1 MIQALTKYF
10 VFSLE
15 PLICSPYVLTQANP
29 HRVFPTGGMGEVPP
43 VDENLLI
50 LPNRLKILPNRLPHQ
65 IFYPPLPPTHTLND
79 N

>member
-10 VFSLE
+10 AFSLE

-50 LPNRLKILPNRLPHQ
+50 LPNRLKILPKFCNL
-65 IFYPPLPPTHTLND
+65 ISPLSLASYI
-79 N
+79 